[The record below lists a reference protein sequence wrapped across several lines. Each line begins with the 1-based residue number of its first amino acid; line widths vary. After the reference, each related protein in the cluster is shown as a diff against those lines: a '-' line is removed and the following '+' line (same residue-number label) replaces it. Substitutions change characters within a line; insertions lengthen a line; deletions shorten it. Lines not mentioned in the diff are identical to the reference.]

1 MARSGGF
8 FTVTWAGQPTFQ
20 NPPLQIWFIGQSHS
34 LFGEGDL
41 AARFP
46 SLLMALATL
55 VITNRIGRR
64 LVGRQC
70 ALTAVALL
78 LVTPLFVDGA
88 RGCMMEM
95 PQVFWVSLA
104 MLIAIEGRD
113 PVTLIYAQRR
123 VRSAPQSSLAAC
135 PAAWSRHLD
144 EKRARSASVARTRRR
159 GVVGGIPPAV
169 ANRAPTLDGARL
181 RHHPWLT
188 VARPSGADARLRSNQ
203 SPLSWRNRGT
213 FDSRVQ
219 SGRLPIL
226 LPPHSSE
233 GRARSA
239 SVARTRRRG
248 VVGGIP
254 PAVANPPTLDG
265 ARLRHHPWLT
275 VARPSALTLGEA
287 IRAHSWRNRRSIAE
301 FSLAGFLFSYLL
313 ILLKDFQPVLI
324 PGVIGVA
331 SISKRAHRV
340 LHPSHVLLLAWT
352 IVPLLVFNLS
362 SARSAR
368 YVYPI
373 LPALA
378 LSGGWWLASVAP
390 RFSRLLATR
399 LVPVGVV
406 AVALVLT
413 VSPNLLTRDLNQT
426 VKQSASQLKQRIS
439 EGPPVPYWGER
450 YWEIANPLSLLR
462 RETPGPTSADSA
474 GRTRCRLEASGRTA
488 GR

>member
-1 MARSGGF
+1 MNPVVRPSWSSRIDPSFLVLLATATALFAAGMSTLSLESLDDAFYARKGVEMARSGGF

-113 PVTLIYAQRR
+113 RPNLLLL
-123 VRSAPQSSLAAC
+123 LALPLGAGILTKSVLDLL
-135 PAAWSRHLD
+135 PLLVLGAAAWSEEYRRLW
-144 EKRARSASVARTRRR
+144 RTRQLWTAL
-159 GVVGGIPPAV
+159 VFGI
-169 ANRAPTLDGARL
+169 
-181 RHHPWLT
+181 
-188 VARPSGADARLRSNQ
+188 
-203 SPLSWRNRGT
+203 
-213 FDSRVQ
+213 
-219 SGRLPIL
+219 IL
-226 LPPHSSE
+226 GSLWPVHQ
-233 GRARSA
+233 
-239 SVARTRRRG
+239 
-248 VVGGIP
+248 
-254 PAVANPPTLDG
+254 
-265 ARLRHHPWLT
+265 
-275 VARPSALTLGEA
+275 ALTLGSEA
-287 IRAHSWRNRRSIAE
+287 IRAHYLGEIAGRSIAE